1 MKLIYGKRIHFIVK
15 NICSQPGETVKA
27 NAGADK
33 EADDFTR
40 EEGNTS

>member
-1 MKLIYGKRIHFIVK
+1 MEKRIHFIVK
-15 NICSQPGETVKA
+15 TSAVSRENSNA

>member
-1 MKLIYGKRIHFIVK
+1 MEKGFTWG
-15 NICSQPGETVKA
+15 NSNA